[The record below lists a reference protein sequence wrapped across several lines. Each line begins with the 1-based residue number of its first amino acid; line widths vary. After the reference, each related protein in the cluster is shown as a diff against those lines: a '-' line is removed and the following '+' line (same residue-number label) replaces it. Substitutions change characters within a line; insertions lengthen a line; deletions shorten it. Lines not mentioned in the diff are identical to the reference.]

1 MVVSILTITGL
12 VLAIAVSVMTLI
24 RLFRTERKIQEVHV
38 LVNSQL
44 SKVLA
49 RVTQLTS
56 TLEEADIEVPES
68 PENE

>member
-56 TLEEADIEVPES
+56 TLEEADIEIPES
-68 PENE
+68 PEDE